1 MSRFPLP
8 PRLAFDRRL
17 VTVLLALAAI
27 LLPVALVAAATSPL
41 GFTLGQTTP
50 AEVRRSLPPD
60 MITELT
66 HSPDTANALIEINP
80 AAFDFDGLEQVL
92 LIFDHD
98 QLVTVVLTIAKRR
111 FRDVLADL
119 RAKYSVAREDINN
132 FMQNGKASFRSGD
145 DWIHLE
151 APHLSFSLTLLY
163 ATDEMWRET
172 VRDIEEDEAKKRQ
185 QERGKL

>member
-1 MSRFPLP
+1 MSPARML
-8 PRLAFDRRL
+8 PRLALAPRIA
-17 VTVLLALAAI
+17 TILLALAVT

-41 GFTLGQTTP
+41 GFTLGQTTL
-50 AEVRRSLPPD
+50 AEVDRSVPRD
-60 MITELT
+60 MIRQRVGR
-66 HSPDTANALIEINP
+66 ALLEVDP

-92 LIFDHD
+92 LIFNTAEQH
-98 QLVTVVLTIAKRR
+98 LAMVVLTIAKRR

-119 RAKYSVAREDINN
+119 RVKYSVARERIDN
-132 FMQNGKASFRSGD
+132 FMQNGEALFRSGD
-145 DWIHLE
+145 DWIYFE

-172 VRDIEEDEAKKRQ
+172 VRGIEAEEAKKRQ